1 MLEIKA
7 RIQAIDR
14 DIALGRP
21 FTLDQLVERLAWQ
34 DRLVAVIFGA
44 FALLALAAA
53 GFYAVLAYMVSLQT
67 HEIGV
72 RMALGA
78 SASTVRAL
86 VVRQAMLLAGSG
98 LAIGL
103 ASAAALACL
112 LRTQL
117 YTVSPLD
124 PVSYAIAPFVFLAT
138 GALAAYLPSRRAT
151 RVDPLVA
158 LRHE

>member
-1 MLEIKA
+1 
-7 RIQAIDR
+7 
-14 DIALGRP
+14 
-21 FTLDQLVERLAWQ
+21 
-34 DRLVAVIFGA
+34 
-44 FALLALAAA
+44 
-53 GFYAVLAYMVSLQT
+53 
-67 HEIGV
+67 
-72 RMALGA
+72 
-78 SASTVRAL
+78 

-103 ASAAALACL
+103 ASAAALAYL

-117 YTVSPLD
+117 YNVSPLD
-124 PVSYAIAPFVFLAT
+124 PVSYAIAPCVFLAT